1 MADPGQLALIHAE
14 IDGELDAAQRAE
26 LARALLADPQA
37 RKLRDDLRRVCQTL
51 DGMPLVDPPPGLR
64 ESILAAMPHAAPVDI
79 RTRSL
84 GLTPRGVWTQRWR
97 YAAGIAAVA
106 AAATMVLTTVHDIR
120 PALPEISGTLATHP
134 APALIDSATLAGG
147 PVTGRV
153 GLYRDRSGL
162 SLELSIRAP
171 SPLDVRIAGEGHT
184 LHING
189 LGREESGTGPVRVAL
204 PGFAADTG
212 HVELTFLME
221 GHPVANATLRAAEK

>member
-1 MADPGQLALIHAE
+1 MADSGQLALIHAE

-79 RTRSL
+79 RNGTLR
-84 GLTPRGVWTQRWR
+84 TPRGVWTQQWR

-106 AAATMVLTTVHDIR
+106 AAATMVLITVHGIR
-120 PALPEISGTLATHP
+120 PALPEISGTLTT
-134 APALIDSATLAGG
+134 APVSALIDSATVAGG
-147 PVTGRV
+147 SVTGRV

-184 LHING
+184 LRING
-189 LGREESGTGPVRVAL
+189 LGREESGAAPIRVAL
-204 PGFAADTG
+204 PGFALDTR
-212 HVELTFLME
+212 HLELTFLME